1 MIGGEM
7 TDVFFGYLLTEGKT
21 IYQYKHIRHERR
33 RITMRSMKLIS
44 LSLLLMMGMFLGAC
58 SNKEQVSSTPKD
70 TLRITAT
77 TGMIADIVKNVGG
90 ERVTVESLMGPGVD
104 PHLYKA
110 SQGDI
115 GKLDQADMIF
125 YNGLNLEGKMADIFV
140 RMASSKPTIQVTETI
155 DESALLEPEEFDGHY
170 DPHVW
175 FDVELWMKAVERV
188 RDALIEIDPAH
199 KASYTQNASSYLA
212 QLEELDQYGKAQIS
226 LIPEESRVLVTA
238 HDAFGY
244 FGEAYNIEVM
254 ALQGISTDAEYG
266 LADVQE
272 LVDILVERNIKAVFV
287 ESSVSSRAIEAVVEG
302 ARKKGHEVRVGGEL
316 FSDAMGDEGIEEGT
330 YIGMFRHNIDTIVTA
345 LK

>member
-1 MIGGEM
+1 
-7 TDVFFGYLLTEGKT
+7 
-21 IYQYKHIRHERR
+21 
-33 RITMRSMKLIS
+33 MRSLKFVS
-44 LSLLLMMGMFLGAC
+44 LSLLLIVGLFLGAC
-58 SNKEQVSSTPKD
+58 SNQEQAGSTPED
-70 TLRITAT
+70 TVQITTT

-90 ERVTVESLMGPGVD
+90 DRVAVQSLMGPGVD

-155 DESALLEPEEFDGHY
+155 DEEALLEPEEFDGHY
-170 DPHVW
+170 DPHIW
-175 FDVELWMKAVERV
+175 FDVQLWMKAVERV
-188 RDALIEIDPAH
+188 RDALIEFDPAH
-199 KASYTQNASSYLA
+199 KADYTKNAAAYLA
-212 QLEELDQYGKAQIS
+212 QLEELDQYGKDQIS

-244 FGEAYNIEVM
+244 FGKAYNIEVM

-266 LADVQE
+266 LADVQA
-272 LVDILVERNIKAVFV
+272 LVDILVDRNIKAVFV
-287 ESSVSSRAIEAVVEG
+287 ESSVSSKAIEAVVEG
-302 ARKKGHEVRVGGEL
+302 ARKKGHEVQVGGEL
-316 FSDAMGDEGIEEGT
+316 FSDAMGDDGTEEGT
-330 YIGMFRHNIDTIVTA
+330 YIGMFRHNIDTIVSA

>member
-1 MIGGEM
+1 
-7 TDVFFGYLLTEGKT
+7 
-21 IYQYKHIRHERR
+21 
-33 RITMRSMKLIS
+33 MRSLKFVT
-44 LSLLLMMGMFLGAC
+44 LSLLLIMGLFLGAC
-58 SNKEQVSSTPKD
+58 SNQEQAGSTPKD
-70 TLRITAT
+70 TVQITTT
-77 TGMIADIVKNVGG
+77 TGMIADIAKNVGG
-90 ERVTVESLMGPGVD
+90 ERVAVQSLMGPGVD

-155 DESALLEPEEFDGHY
+155 DEGALLEPEEFDGHY
-170 DPHVW
+170 DPHIW
-175 FDVELWMKAVERV
+175 FDVQLWMKAVERV
-188 RDALIEIDPAH
+188 RDALIEFDPVH
-199 KASYTQNASSYLA
+199 KATYTKNAASYLA
-212 QLEELDQYGKAQIS
+212 QLEELDQYGKEQIS

-244 FGEAYNIEVM
+244 FGAAYNMKVV

-266 LADVQE
+266 LADVQA
-272 LVDILVERNIKAVFV
+272 LVDILVDRNIKAVFV
-287 ESSVSSRAIEAVVEG
+287 ESSVSSKAIEAVVEG

-316 FSDAMGDEGIEEGT
+316 FSDAMGDEGTEEGT
-330 YIGMFRHNIDTIVTA
+330 YIGMFRHNIDTIVSA